1 MLKRFFLLLIV
12 ILASQVQAE
21 PYRLVVLPDTQCN
34 SEKWPQQLTTM
45 TEWIAKNQQPL
56 NIKYLLHVGDMV
68 EHGNS
73 EQEWKNF
80 DTSMRVL
87 DGKVPYV
94 LAVGNHDFDKIA
106 GNRSTVMFD
115 KHFPP
120 ERFSK
125 LPSFPTRVADK
136 ANSYRTFS
144 AAGTDWLI
152 VTMPFLPTDE
162 QLEGA
167 NRVVKEHPDHRV
179 IVLTHSYL
187 THTGRDKSGIYIWE
201 KLVKRYRNISLV
213 VCGHLSTVHF
223 VSQGDQGN
231 KVYEM
236 LFDWQNDKKPEP
248 NSYLAILEFD
258 LDAAKLSVKS
268 YSPTLDKYLTD
279 PRGQFEFRDVDFLKG
294 KAKATTSGQAASNNP
309 DVRTLLD
316 QGTKALDGGN
326 VDEAIDNYRKALEIK
341 PDYAEAHDK
350 LGLALAERGQID
362 EAIAEYTA
370 AIRLDPKSAKAY
382 SDRALAYIDLG
393 DNDKAIKDC
402 TEAIRIAPDRAETYS
417 IRGYGYHGKGDD
429 DKAIADESEAIR
441 LDPKCSAGYRVLGGI
456 FNDKLE
462 WEKAISNFDKA
473 IQLDPRDAKA
483 YQGRG
488 TPSNTAANSIR
499 RRPTT
504 VKHSESNQTLS

>member
-1 MLKRFFLLLIV
+1 MTKRIFSLLILV
-12 ILASQVQAE
+12 LSLASQAQAE
-21 PYRLVVLPDTQCN
+21 PYRLIVLPDTQCN

-56 NIKYLLHVGDMV
+56 NIKYVLHVGDMV

-80 DTSMRVL
+80 DASMQVL

-106 GNRSTVMFD
+106 GTRSTVMFD
-115 KHFPP
+115 KYFPP

-125 LPSFPTRVADK
+125 LPSYPTKDADK

-144 AAGTDWLI
+144 AAGINWLI

-167 NRVVKEHPDHRV
+167 NRVVKGHPNHRV

-187 THTGRDKSGIYIWE
+187 THTGRDKSGEYIWE
-201 KLVKRYRNISLV
+201 KLVRRHGNISLV

-258 LDAAKLSVKS
+258 PDAAKLSVRS

-294 KAKATTSGQAASNNP
+294 KAKATASGQATSNNP

-316 QGTKALDGGN
+316 QGKKAFDGGN
-326 VDEAIDNYRKALEIK
+326 FDEAIAKYVKALEVK
-341 PDYAEAHDK
+341 PGYAEAHDK
-350 LGLALAERGQID
+350 LGLALAERGLVD
-362 EAIAEYTA
+362 EAIAHFRKALEISPVYGDDYFSGLTT
-370 AIRLDPKSAKAY
+370 IRFPV
-382 SDRALAYIDLG
+382 
-393 DNDKAIKDC
+393 
-402 TEAIRIAPDRAETYS
+402 EAIR
-417 IRGYGYHGKGDD
+417 
-429 DKAIADESEAIR
+429 
-441 LDPKCSAGYRVLGGI
+441 
-456 FNDKLE
+456 
-462 WEKAISNFDKA
+462 
-473 IQLDPRDAKA
+473 
-483 YQGRG
+483 
-488 TPSNTAANSIR
+488 
-499 RRPTT
+499 
-504 VKHSESNQTLS
+504 